1 MALTTRRERLRWIAS
16 NRFHRIVREFFW
28 IAFGQAAAVIGALI
42 GVRLLTRLLDPT
54 AYGQLALGMTVA
66 VLVNQVVLGPLSGGA
81 TRFYAP
87 ARESNSL
94 NSNLAAVCNLTVAST
109 GGILLISVLFGIGV
123 IAVGAFQWVALGV
136 AAVCYALL
144 SGYNAIL
151 SGIQNAARQRVVVAF
166 HQGLESWGRFLV
178 ASGLMIWLGATSTIA
193 MLGYALSMLVV
204 LTSQFL
210 FFRHSLL
217 SIESADRTETITDHQ
232 WRTRILTYS
241 WPFATWGIFT
251 WVQSSS
257 DRWALQVFS
266 STQDVGLYAVLY
278 QVAYYPTI
286 ILVGLTVQLV
296 SPMLFQRAGDACD
309 LSRMRQVHII
319 NRRLTVGAL
328 LLTAIAVLCAFA
340 LHGLIFDWLVAPDYR
355 AVSWLMP
362 GVVLA
367 SGLSACGQVA
377 AISLLSGTET
387 RILIAPKI
395 ATALVG
401 VLLNIVG
408 AALWGIVGV
417 VFAGV
422 VTAVMYLV
430 WIWFL
435 TFRSRR

>member
-1 MALTTRRERLRWIAS
+1 
-16 NRFHRIVREFFW
+16 
-28 IAFGQAAAVIGALI
+28 
-42 GVRLLTRLLDPT
+42 
-54 AYGQLALGMTVA
+54 
-66 VLVNQVVLGPLSGGA
+66 
-81 TRFYAP
+81 
-87 ARESNSL
+87 
-94 NSNLAAVCNLTVAST
+94 
-109 GGILLISVLFGIGV
+109 
-123 IAVGAFQWVALGV
+123 
-136 AAVCYALL
+136 
-144 SGYNAIL
+144 
-151 SGIQNAARQRVVVAF
+151 
-166 HQGLESWGRFLV
+166 
-178 ASGLMIWLGATSTIA
+178 MIWLGASSTVA
-193 MLGYALSMLVV
+193 MLGYALSMLIV
-204 LTSQFL
+204 LTLQLL

-217 SIESADRTETITDHQ
+217 SVESADRTETITDHQ

-251 WVQSSS
+251 WVQLSS
-257 DRWALQVFS
+257 DRWALQVFA

-278 QVAYYPTI
+278 QMGYYPTI

-296 SPMLFQRAGDACD
+296 SPMLFQRAGDASD
-309 LSRMRQVHII
+309 LSRMREVHII

-340 LHGLIFDWLVAPDYR
+340 LHRLIFDWLVAPDYR

-362 GVVLA
+362 GMVLA
-367 SGLSACGQVA
+367 SGLFACGQVA
-377 AISLLSGTET
+377 AISLLSDTET

-401 VLLNIVG
+401 ILLNIVG

-435 TFRSRR
+435 TFRSRK